1 MKRFKKSLSLL
12 FVSVVLSSPL
22 FFSCSDESTEVT
34 TDNHQVTYNLE
45 KSFINSRNPFNHLG
59 EMHNDMLSLIS
70 DTLRPQLEDIMA
82 SGTYS
87 SVIRERYGSFA
98 IDYLCRIARDRYN
111 WQIDNMEDFII
122 GQISSIRLDTTKEI
136 YQIIKNAVNS
146 ATENEEQ
153 FFNSISESET
163 RLITRYT
170 DNDTSVISTLQSL
183 AVFKHSLLFWLD
195 AFTNTSNPWNNF
207 LSAYYFSGTIHFY
220 AYKGIFTNLFNAV
233 ESFVETVVDFVSD
246 NVLGIVS
253 GAICFAATD
262 MELIPASIGLL
273 GPVGGVV
280 VGVGASAIVGLGG
293 FHLF

>member
-1 MKRFKKSLSLL
+1 MG
-12 FVSVVLSSPL
+12 VVLLSPL

-34 TDNHQVTYNLE
+34 TDNHQVTCNLE
-45 KSFINSRNPFNHLG
+45 KNFINTRNPFNYLG
-59 EMHNDMLSLIS
+59 EIHNEMLSLVS
-70 DTLRPQLEDIMA
+70 DTLRTQLDNIVE

-87 SVIRERYGSFA
+87 SVIRERFGSFA
-98 IDYLCRIARDRYN
+98 VDYLCSIARDRYN
-111 WQIDNMEDFII
+111 WRIDNMEDLVIR
-122 GQISSIRLDTTKEI
+122 QISSIRLDTTKEI
-136 YQIIKNAVNS
+136 YQIIKSAVIS
-146 ATENEEQ
+146 ATESEEQ
-153 FFNSISESET
+153 FFSSISESET
-163 RLITRYT
+163 RLINRYM

-233 ESFVETVVDFVSD
+233 ESFVETMVDFVSD

-262 MELIPASIGLL
+262 MELIPASMGLL
-273 GPVGGVV
+273 GPIGGAV